1 MGVEVQ
7 TGHVGLN
14 VTDLSRSVRFYSEVF
29 GLEVLKESDTAGRR
43 FAFLG
48 AGTKTVLTLWQQS
61 EGRFNAGAP
70 GLHHLSFR
78 VEDINA
84 VKEIERKVRETG
96 AHLIYDGVVPHAE
109 GADSGGLFF
118 EDPDGTRLEGFV
130 RADRDGTISWPD
142 YQGNSMFNT
151 LGNLYAH
158 PPAGL
163 LFVNF
168 EEGHT
173 LQISGSARIIWDAS
187 RLVQFRVAE
196 VIETRNATP
205 LRWQQTGEDFSR

>member
-29 GLEVLKESDTAGRR
+29 GLEVLKESDVAGRR

-48 AGTKTVLTLWQQS
+48 AGAKTVLTLWEQS
-61 EGRFNAGAP
+61 AGRFDAGAP

-84 VKEIERKVRETG
+84 VKEVERKVREAG
-96 AHLIYDGVVPHAE
+96 ARLIYDGVVPHAE

-118 EDPDGTRLEGFV
+118 EDPDGTRLEV
-130 RADRDGTISWPD
+130 VT
-142 YQGNSMFNT
+142 
-151 LGNLYAH
+151 
-158 PPAGL
+158 PAGA
-163 LFVNF
+163 
-168 EEGHT
+168 GGT
-173 LQISGSARIIWDAS
+173 QAP
-187 RLVQFRVAE
+187 VAG
-196 VIETRNATP
+196 AP
-205 LRWQQTGEDFSR
+205 SCGFF